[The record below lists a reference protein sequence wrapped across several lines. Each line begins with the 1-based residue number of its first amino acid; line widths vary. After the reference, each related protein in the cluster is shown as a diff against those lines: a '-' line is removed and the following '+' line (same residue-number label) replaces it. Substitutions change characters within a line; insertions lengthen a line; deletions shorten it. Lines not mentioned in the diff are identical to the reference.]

1 MYKRI
6 IEDKAFLRRV
16 MAVTIPIMIQNAI
29 TNFVSMLDNIMVGQV
44 GQIPMSGVSI
54 ANQLVFIFNLCIFGA
69 TSGAG
74 IFTAQF
80 YGCQNHDGIRHTFR
94 FKILSSVLL
103 SAVGAIIF
111 LQWSDPLINLYL
123 TGEGDPAM
131 AEEALFY
138 GREYLMVML
147 FGLLPFALSTSYAG
161 TLREAGETKIPMIGG
176 IVAVF
181 VNLILNYVLIFGHFG
196 APAMGVR
203 GAAWATVIS
212 RFAEL
217 GFIAVWT
224 HTHSKLHPFI
234 RGAYCSVYIPGKLLL
249 RIIIKGSPLLVNE
262 FLWSTGTAFLN
273 QCYSTCGLDVVP
285 ALNIANTMFNLGSVA
300 FISMGNAVAIIMGQM
315 LGSGE
320 PEDRVRDN
328 NQKLITISC
337 SSGVLFGGLM
347 IAVSGLFPMLYKA
360 TDSVRH
366 LSTWLICISGAML
379 PFHAI
384 AHSCYFTLRSGG
396 KTLITFLFDC
406 GFMWGVSVLIAFT
419 LSRFT
424 GISIIPLY
432 AICNGIDII
441 KCFLGLAMVR
451 KGSWIQNLAEPN

>member
-6 IEDKAFLRRV
+6 VEDKAFLRRV

-44 GQIPMSGVSI
+44 GQVPMSGVSI
-54 ANQLVFIFNLCIFGA
+54 ANQLIFIFNLCIFGA
-69 TSGAG
+69 TAGAG

-80 YGCQNHDGIRHTFR
+80 YGCQNHEGIRHTFR

-103 SAVGAIIF
+103 SAAGAVIF

-131 AEEALFY
+131 AAEALAY
-138 GREYLMVML
+138 GKEYLMVML
-147 FGLLPFALSTSYAG
+147 FGLLPFALSTSYAS

-224 HTHSKLHPFI
+224 HTHGKLHPFI
-234 RGAYCSVYIPGKLLL
+234 RGAYRSIYIPGNLLL
-249 RIIIKGSPLLVNE
+249 RIILKGSPLLVNE
-262 FLWSTGTAFLN
+262 FLWSTGTATLN

-285 ALNIANTMFNLGSVA
+285 AINIASTMFNLGSVA
-300 FISMGNAVAIIMGQM
+300 FVSMGNAVAIIMGQM
-315 LGSGE
+315 LGSNE
-320 PEDRVRDN
+320 PESRVRDS
-328 NQKLITISC
+328 NQKLIAISTA
-337 SSGVLFGGLM
+337 SGVLFGGLM
-347 IAVSGLFPMLYKA
+347 MIASGMFPMLYKA

-366 LSTWLICISGAML
+366 LSTWLICISGVML

-396 KTLITFLFDC
+396 KTLVTFLFDC
-406 GFMWGVSVLIAFT
+406 GFMWGVSVLLAFT

-432 AICNGIDII
+432 AICNGMDII
-441 KCFLGLAMVR
+441 KSFLGLAMVR
-451 KGSWIQNLAEPN
+451 KGTWIQNLAELK